1 MSNTPKTP
9 PRTLPGT
16 LPGTHLQ
23 AGCARRRTELEA
35 ALLRAGEQGASTL
48 ALAKATGM
56 SDFTARHNLA
66 RMHGVAVLAGTA
78 ELVARRWFHARHT
91 AAAQAYMARQAEKAQ
106 QPRCVSTAT
115 LARVLHAIVATGRH
129 GITRAELMD
138 ATQLANGTLGNIIP
152 RLVHQHGVVVVMR
165 GSTRGHNRHRYLGPG
180 LALDPA
186 LAPSPAP
193 SLRRPAKPAPG
204 TLQPGGNADWS
215 RARITRA
222 PAPVDAR
229 FAVPAHQVAPVF
241 AALRPGQYLDDD
253 TTSPVAQ
260 AVAAQLNQ
268 RAAASAVTPGTWG

>member
-9 PRTLPGT
+9 PRTLPN
-16 LPGTHLQ
+16 THLQ

-66 RMHGVAVLAGTA
+66 RMHDVAVLAGTA
-78 ELVARRWFHARHT
+78 ELVARRWFHVQHAD
-91 AAAQAYMARQAEKAQ
+91 AAQVYMAQQQQKAQ
-106 QPRCVSTAT
+106 QPRGVPKATAD
-115 LARVLHAIVATGRH
+115 RVLRAIVATGRH
-129 GITRAELMD
+129 GITRAELMA
-138 ATQLANGTLGNIIP
+138 ATQLANGTLGYIIP

-204 TLQPGGNADWS
+204 TLQHDGHHGPADWS